1 MKFLSNISINWKLIV
16 LQMITF
22 LVAIVICVSTYL
34 YFDYVS
40 LRKNKVKN
48 MLVIAEVI
56 ALNSEAPLLFNDS
69 EAANSILMGLKAETD
84 ITHACIVDS
93 TWRLIGN
100 YVRQGENE
108 FEFTR
113 TSGKTTESEFTSDD
127 LFIYFQ
133 ITKDKEWLG
142 TLCLKTE
149 LTEIKGQFYSKV
161 KIVGLVVLFGFF
173 IAFFVAAI
181 LQKYISNPI
190 INLAGLMG
198 DVIQKMNY
206 SVRSK
211 YNGTD
216 EIGKLSKAFNNMLE
230 KIEKHEQV
238 LSETNSQLEKRVE
251 ERTAQL
257 TQKNEKLVEAN
268 VLVEQSTKAKEQF
281 LATMSHEIRTPLNAI
296 LGFQKLLKDTT
307 LDEEQKEYVESI
319 DFAGKNLLVIINDI
333 LDLSKIEAGKFDF
346 NLDALNVR
354 QALSS
359 VKELIEFN
367 AKEKHIELVLNH
379 DESIP
384 DTVIGDAARF
394 NQILLNLVG
403 NAVKFTEKGTVTI
416 SSKLISV
423 NAGLVLCEFTI
434 KDTGIGIPKDKLGLI
449 FERFT
454 QASPDT
460 TRKYG
465 GTGLGLTIVQQLL
478 TLQGGKI
485 SVESELGK
493 GSAFTFYLP
502 FTKATNEEAVSDNT
516 VKTVAAMANGK
527 VTPGKKI
534 NILVAEDT
542 PLNQKL
548 VKKIIHKWG
557 YEMDIAANGK
567 EAITLL
573 EKNNYDIVLMD
584 IQMPEMD
591 GYTASTLIRGL
602 QDERKKNIPIIAL
615 TAHASNEEARK
626 CLGLGMNAYISKPFD
641 SGVLLNTILQLV
653 NKTDLKE
660 TTQIYGEITQSEQLY
675 DLTYIKEHASGDVD
689 FLIDMI
695 STCLH
700 DTPPLL
706 EQLKSDINEKN
717 YRKIKV
723 TSHSMK
729 GLFLTL
735 GMTEAA
741 RLLREIE
748 IMAQNNGEMFVISS
762 NFSKIESMFMQ
773 AKGLLELELKKLEV

>member
-1 MKFLSNISINWKLIV
+1 VM
-16 LQMITF
+16 QMITF

-40 LRKNKVKN
+40 LRQNKVKN
-48 MLVIAEVI
+48 MSIIAEVI
-56 ALNSEAPLLFNDS
+56 GLNSEAPLLFNDS
-69 EAANSILMGLKAETD
+69 EAANSILMGLKAEAD
-84 ITHACIVDS
+84 VTHACIVDS
-93 TWRLIGN
+93 TWRVVGN
-100 YVRQGENE
+100 YVRPGENE
-108 FEFTR
+108 FIFKQ
-113 TSGKTTESEFTSDD
+113 TSGQKTESEFTSND
-127 LFIYFQ
+127 LFIYYK
-133 ITKDKEWLG
+133 ISKDKEWLG

-149 LTEIKGQFYSKV
+149 LTEIKDQFNNKV
-161 KIVGLVVLFGFF
+161 RIVGLIFVLGFF
-173 IAFFVAAI
+173 VAFFVATF
-181 LQKYISNPI
+181 LQKYISKPI
-190 INLAGLMG
+190 IDLAGLMG
-198 DVIQKMNY
+198 DVVQKMNY
-206 SVRSK
+206 RVRST

-230 KIEKHEQV
+230 KIEKHEQA
-238 LSETNSQLEKRVE
+238 LSETNNQLEIRVE
-251 ERTAQL
+251 QRTREL
-257 TQKNEKLVEAN
+257 KLKNEKLIEAN

-281 LATMSHEIRTPLNAI
+281 LATMSHEIRTPLNAV
-296 LGFQKLLKDTT
+296 LGFQKLLKDTK

-354 QALSS
+354 QVLSS

-367 AKEKHIELVLNH
+367 AKTKNIQLVLNH
-379 DESIP
+379 DENIP
-384 DTVIGDAARF
+384 GIVIGDAARF
-394 NQILLNLVG
+394 NQILLNLIG

-416 SSKLISV
+416 SSKLVSIKGDV
-423 NAGLVLCEFTI
+423 VLCEFVI
-434 KDTGIGIPKDKLGLI
+434 RDTGIGIPKDKLGLI

-478 TLQGGKI
+478 TLQGGQI
-485 SVESELGK
+485 SVESEEGK

-502 FTKATNEEAVSDNT
+502 FTKATAQTGLSNNI
-516 VKTVAAMANGK
+516 VKTGVDIASEK
-527 VTPGKKI
+527 ITPGRKI

-548 VKKIIHKWG
+548 VKKIVQKWG
-557 YEMDIAANGK
+557 YDMDIAANGR
-567 EAITLL
+567 EAVTLL
-573 EKNNYDIVLMD
+573 EKNDYDIVLMD

-591 GYTASTLIRGL
+591 GYTASRIIRGL

-615 TAHASNEEARK
+615 TAHASNEEAKK

-641 SGVLLNTILQLV
+641 SNVLLNTILQLI

-660 TTQIYGEITQSEQLY
+660 STQIYGEIIKSEQLY

-695 STCLH
+695 STCLR

-706 EQLKSDINEKN
+706 EQLKADINESD
-717 YRKIKV
+717 YGKIKI

-735 GMTEAA
+735 GMNEAA
-741 RLLREIE
+741 RLLKEIE
-748 IMAQNNGEMFVISS
+748 TMAQNNGPMPVISS
-762 NFSKIESMFMQ
+762 NFSKIESMFNQ
-773 AKGLLELELKKLEV
+773 AKGLLELELKKLKV